1 VARTVTQEESTAH
14 RALVTTLVVLGVIV
28 LALALWKLKLV
39 VALLFVAITIAA
51 AMRPGVERMARRGI
65 PRAGGVLLHYL
76 VLLGLIALFLSFVVP
91 HLVTQVQEAIDTAN
105 SQQAHRGDGVRDRV
119 LAALD
124 ARLRDLPSAREL
136 YSSGLRVGQTAVEV
150 LVGVFF
156 VFASAAYWIF
166 ERDRAIE
173 FVASLV
179 ERRRP
184 RQKVRDT
191 WELIDLKLGAYV
203 RGQLV
208 IVALVGTV
216 MSIAFAIIGE
226 PYWLLIGIAVALF
239 EIVPVVGPLVAFVLA
254 VGVGVTD
261 SWQTAVLAGSILL
274 VVRLAQDYFVNPHVL
289 GGAVGLSPLVVL
301 VSVAAT
307 GILLGGFY
315 VLLSVP
321 LASLIATVFDVVVR
335 GAEPTEQEVP
345 SVLFTP
351 KDVETTR
358 S

>member
-1 VARTVTQEESTAH
+1 VARTLAQEESTAH

-28 LALALWKLKLV
+28 LALALWKLKVV
-39 VALLFVAITIAA
+39 VALLFVAITISA
-51 AMRPGVERMARRGI
+51 AMRPGVERMARRGL
-65 PRAGGVLLHYL
+65 PRAAGVLLHYL
-76 VLLGLIALFLSFVVP
+76 VLLVLIAAFLSFVVP
-91 HLVTQVQEAIDTAN
+91 HLVTQVQEAIATAN
-105 SQQAHRGDGVRDRV
+105 SGRAHTGDGLRDRV

-124 ARLRDLPSAREL
+124 ARLRDLPSTRKMV
-136 YSSGLRVGQTAVEV
+136 SSGVRVGHTALEI
-150 LVGVFF
+150 LIGVFF
-156 VFASAAYWIF
+156 VFAAAAYWIF

-179 ERRRP
+179 ARRRP

-203 RGQLV
+203 RGSLL
-208 IVALVGTV
+208 IVAMVGTV
-216 MSIAFAIIGE
+216 MSIVFAIIGE

-239 EIVPVVGPLVAFVLA
+239 EVIPVVGPLVAFLLA
-254 VGVGVTD
+254 VGVGLTA
-261 SWQTAVLAGSILL
+261 SWHTAVLAGAILL

-289 GGAVGLSPLVVL
+289 GNAVGLSPLVVL

-335 GAEPTEQEVP
+335 GAEPKEQEVP
-345 SVLFTP
+345 SVLFSP
-351 KDVETTR
+351 KDAEPTR
-358 S
+358 T